1 MHDLLWFF
9 VAALKPLPEEEEEEE
24 KDDQHKDKQKDA
36 KKDLEVNSQYISC
49 IIYSKQLYFVS
60 VKTCLTFVLINNN
73 FLILFLEVV

>member
-49 IIYSKQLYFVS
+49 KLR
-60 VKTCLTFVLINNN
+60 LNL
-73 FLILFLEVV
+73 L